1 MKAGDS
7 LRFNTK
13 SLKFKIIFFSALCV
27 LIAGVL
33 SNLFVYYYM
42 NGIIINKVESIDS
55 IYLNN
60 IQQQLDANLKEVHD
74 LASLCS
80 YDVDVANF
88 LGKPYTDP
96 SKDGQAALR
105 IQKLLNAYLNS
116 GSVQRYIQRLIVFN
130 EDGVSVHASTTET
143 GNLDDVRRIME
154 TSLYKERKNPSAHFK
169 TVYPSIVPESGD
181 CLAALY
187 NVENPG
193 VPVSNSY
200 LYIEVKLDILTDI
213 LSPYT
218 KLNDIFIVTDD
229 GHKILPPDRVDNT
242 IAQKVDISS
251 LTPGEIL
258 KIGGIRYRIYTQK
271 LNTEKLTVY
280 SGVNMSNLDLDSKKI
295 LYTVIITI
303 ITSLVVTFGILVI
316 VSNYITR
323 PVRKLIKR
331 IKKISDDN
339 DFSYDPEIERSKDE
353 IGAIGCVVN
362 DMSVSIQNLLKETI
376 QSSEERK
383 NIEIALLQSQV
394 NPHFLYNT
402 LDSINWMAVIQK
414 NTGISNVTRSLINLL
429 KNMAKGFSGKITL
442 SEELLL
448 LKDYTTI
455 QSIRYLETFEVVN
468 NIDQR
473 FYSYYIIKMTLQP
486 IVENAIFH
494 GIEPTGNCGII
505 TLDAYEDSDFLYIT
519 VHDNGA
525 GMTEEEIHTLMTK
538 TKQHTKDSMNGIGVA
553 NVDKRL
559 KLIYGKECGLTIE
572 SKKGEYTLVT
582 VKIRKETEGNV

>member
-1 MKAGDS
+1 
-7 LRFNTK
+7 
-13 SLKFKIIFFSALCV
+13 
-27 LIAGVL
+27 
-33 SNLFVYYYM
+33 M

-60 IQQQLDANLKEVHD
+60 IQQQLDTNLKDVHD

-80 YDVDVANF
+80 YDVDVAYF

-143 GNLDDVRRIME
+143 GNMDDVRRIME
-154 TSLYKERKNPSAHFK
+154 TSLYKQRKNPSTHFS
-169 TVYPSIVPESGD
+169 TVYKSIVPESGD

-218 KLNDIFIVTDD
+218 KLNDIFLVTDD
-229 GHKILPPDRVDNT
+229 GYKILPPEHVGST
-242 IAQKVDISS
+242 IAQKVDVAT
-251 LTPGEIL
+251 LNPGEIL
-258 KIGGIRYRIYTQK
+258 NLDETRYRIYTQK
-271 LNTEKLTVY
+271 LNMEKLTVY
-280 SGVNMSNLDLDSKKI
+280 NCVNMNNIDLDSQKI
-295 LYTVIITI
+295 LLTVIITI

-323 PVRKLIKR
+323 PIRKLIRR
-331 IKKISDDN
+331 IKKISDEN
-339 DFSYDPEIERSKDE
+339 DFSYDPEIESSKDE

-362 DMSVSIQNLLKETI
+362 DMSLSIKNLLKETI
-376 QSSEERK
+376 QASEDRK

-414 NTGISNVTRSLINLL
+414 NAGISNITRSLINLL

-442 SEELLL
+442 KEELSLL
-448 LKDYTTI
+448 NDYTTI
-455 QSIRYLETFEVVN
+455 QSIRYLETFEVIN
-468 NIDQR
+468 DIDQR
-473 FYSYYIIKMTLQP
+473 FNSYYIIKMTLQP
-486 IVENAIFH
+486 IAENAIFH
-494 GIEPTGNCGII
+494 GIEPTGNCGTI
-505 TLDAYEDSDFLYIT
+505 TLDAYEDAEYLYIT

-525 GMTEEEIHTLMTK
+525 GMTEEEIKLLMTK
-538 TKQHTKDSMNGIGVA
+538 PKQHTKDSMNGIGVA

-559 KLIYGKECGLTIE
+559 KLIYGKECGLYIE

-582 VKIRKETEGNV
+582 IKIRKEKDANV